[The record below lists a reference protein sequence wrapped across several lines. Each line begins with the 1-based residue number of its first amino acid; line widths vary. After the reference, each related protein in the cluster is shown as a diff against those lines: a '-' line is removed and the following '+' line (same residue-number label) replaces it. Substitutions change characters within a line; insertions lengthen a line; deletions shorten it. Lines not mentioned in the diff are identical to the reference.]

1 MPAYV
6 SPLTMCVMDSAVG
19 LIPMLY
25 VASSP
30 QCSFPLSIFILY
42 NIVVSLPCFSLYSTH
57 TAAYKP
63 HSHHYQIILHVLLQN
78 DTTRNQPCILDSLKT
93 TCNMKIKF
101 EKKKKILRPLTTN
114 LHLGLHLW
122 PVSVH
127 HQSTG
132 RGFLLLPAGAR
143 FFSNRSKVATQLQI
157 MLLNKQKRVN
167 RPQSNAPKIT
177 TVSPR
182 PPHVH
187 ICADSCGFL
196 VPGKP
201 KMSSDI
207 VHYFKIKS
215 NFLREFMSFSVVG
228 STVIYLFNL

>member
-1 MPAYV
+1 M
-6 SPLTMCVMDSAVG
+6 G

-30 QCSFPLSIFILY
+30 QCSFPFSIFILY

-78 DTTRNQPCILDSLKT
+78 DITRNQPCILDSLTT
-93 TCNMKIKF
+93 TCNTKIIF
-101 EKKKKILRPLTTN
+101 EKKRKKTLRPLTTN

-157 MLLNKQKRVN
+157 MLLNKHKRVN

-182 PPHVH
+182 PPT
-187 ICADSCGFL
+187 CSYLCGQL
-196 VPGKP
+196 W
-201 KMSSDI
+201 
-207 VHYFKIKS
+207 
-215 NFLREFMSFSVVG
+215 
-228 STVIYLFNL
+228 LFGAGETKDEL